1 MKENL
6 FKIGYSSYLNK
17 DNLKKTSSK
26 NFKIKIFFIF
36 VALLFFCLTLNIFL
50 IYKFINILEA
60 SSFM

>member
-17 DNLKKTSSK
+17 DNLKNKSNK